1 MGTCKD
7 CRHFDFDFAQRHLL
21 EKQDRGTCGMT
32 GNYNFVSSYER
43 RGLKTV
49 DSTKAYAYEPD
60 SDGRNAEV
68 IVGIDFGCIH
78 FNKKE
83 G

>member
-7 CRHFDFDFAQRHLL
+7 CRHFKAAPT
-21 EKQDRGTCGMT
+21 KQDRGTCDMI
-32 GNYNFVSSYER
+32 GNYNFVRFYEK

-60 SDGRNAEV
+60 ADGLNAEV

>member
-7 CRHFDFDFAQRHLL
+7 CKHFKFSQIIWL
-21 EKQDRGTCGMT
+21 EKQDRGTCDMT
-32 GNYNFVSSYER
+32 RNYNFVSSYKR
-43 RGLKTV
+43 RGLKIGDT
-49 DSTKAYAYEPD
+49 TKAYAYDPD
-60 SDGRNAEV
+60 SDGRNAVV